1 MILTSGRR
9 AEKTLH
15 CLAMRIADAL
25 STAINTT
32 VLQIDGASKASLD
45 SDTVKLDIDE
55 RLRRAFEGK
64 KGTAVIH
71 RFEELPPGSTLI
83 FYRYCDHENAAFKDA
98 SLIFTVLLEEK
109 DDVQNDASLSDVE
122 EMVQEHIQDRFLSS
136 AQPSTFDKMDMDKL
150 AGLWSR
156 ISHLILPVA
165 AEERIELQGSIMSPF
180 LSYGPGAVFDGL
192 QRRSLKRRS
201 VTENETEGAKMVKV
215 PSDHVESVETTHV
228 ATEKGQKLTKR
239 KRKITEDETVTT
251 AISSCEDLSMNGD
264 EESPNKIRRLSE
276 SGDGLCSDEGEGME
290 VQDGSEDYGEETH
303 EQVSF
308 CSAEDTEDKEAFGK
322 HQAADKCQS
331 RTARKLDD
339 YELGKNLR
347 SRWNYTEIQGRKE
360 SSQRPV
366 PHASGNIV
374 QPRKNYMDAL
384 TPRYSIK
391 NYREVP
397 AERIRDTATLNK
409 VYPLKLNIIPQSTM
423 SSSSRYQKSN
433 IPVRK
438 PSVSRVEKDWIFTFA
453 WELECFTVRIQQ
465 ASDPPTEPASMILTS
480 GRRAEK
486 TLHCLAVR
494 IADALSTA
502 INTTLLQIDGATQA
516 SQESDTV
523 KLDVDERLRRAFE
536 GNKGT
541 AVIHRFEELPP
552 GSTLIFYKYCDH
564 ENAAFKNTFL
574 IFTVILPVEEL
585 EGKLHLNEVEE
596 MVRDH
601 VQERFLSQSH
611 SAAFDKM
618 DVDKFGGLWS
628 RIAHLV
634 LPVALEEDVQQAECQ
649 I

>member
-1 MILTSGRR
+1 MKPVVKR
-9 AEKTLH
+9 AAQMDL
-15 CLAMRIADAL
+15 
-25 STAINTT
+25 
-32 VLQIDGASKASLD
+32 
-45 SDTVKLDIDE
+45 
-55 RLRRAFEGK
+55 RAFPKQAEVERRSRRDT
-64 KGTAVIH
+64 TA
-71 RFEELPPGSTLI
+71 
-83 FYRYCDHENAAFKDA
+83 
-98 SLIFTVLLEEK
+98 
-109 DDVQNDASLSDVE
+109 
-122 EMVQEHIQDRFLSS
+122 
-136 AQPSTFDKMDMDKL
+136 
-150 AGLWSR
+150 
-156 ISHLILPVA
+156 
-165 AEERIELQGSIMSPF
+165 
-180 LSYGPGAVFDGL
+180 AVFDGL

-331 RTARKLDD
+331 RTAGKLDD

-347 SRWNYTEIQGRKE
+347 SRWNYTEVQGRRE

-366 PHASGNIV
+366 PHASENIV

-438 PSVSRVEKDWIFTFA
+438 PSVSRVEKGRPSKLLWLRLLLPSVGLLCLLIYWFRLDFYLRLGAGVLHSENSTSIRFDDQFMVLKSRFPNQRE
-453 WELECFTVRIQQ
+453 ELWSRSRIYLTKHLH
-465 ASDPPTEPASMILTS
+465 ADPPTEPASMILTS